1 MEKQL
6 MQAPT
11 KSRVNCHGYQVHQGL
26 YEFIDQQVLPGTGLD
41 KDDFWLGFANLL
53 TELIPQN
60 QYLLAER
67 EVLQRQIDAY
77 HLNPQH
83 RPFDAEHYQQ
93 FLTDIGYI
101 TKEPA
106 DFAINP
112 TRVDDEVSTIAG
124 PQLVVPVMN
133 ARYALNAANAR
144 WGSLYDAL
152 YGTDVIDDNDASENN
167 QSAAGKGYN
176 PKRGA
181 KVIAYG
187 RQFLDSATPLIGI
200 SHADIDSYQIIDGKL
215 SAIAAGKTYGLHD
228 DSHLQ
233 GFRGESQNPQAI
245 VLKNNNLHIEILFDN
260 TDVIGN
266 SDKAGIK
273 DIVLESAISTIMD
286 CEDSIA
292 AVDGDDKTHV
302 YKNWFGLMTGEL
314 TETVT
319 KNGQQITRCLADN
332 RQYIDL
338 NGKTVTLSGR
348 SLLFVRNVGHLMT
361 NDAVLTVTGKEVPEG
376 LLDGVFTSLIA
387 LYDLQRK
394 GKYVNS
400 QRGSIYIV
408 KPKMHGPKEV
418 AFSCELFSQ
427 VEQLLKLDANTIK
440 MGIMDEE
447 RRTSVNLKACI
458 YEAKSRVVFI
468 NTGFLDRTGDDIHT
482 SMYAG
487 PVVPKDAMKDQAWI
501 AAYES
506 RNVAIGLQA
515 GLKGKAQIGKGMWA
529 MPDFM
534 AQMMRDKIGHPQSG
548 ANCAWVP
555 SPTAATLHVMHYHQV
570 DVGEIQEKALIKQ
583 SEDNQVVDLKTLISL
598 PLMED
603 VGQLS
608 IEQIE
613 RELNNNVQGLLGY
626 VVRWVDQGI
635 GCSKVPDINDI
646 GRMEDRA
653 TLRISSQHICNWW
666 HHGVISTEQVMFS
679 LKKMAKVVDNQNVT
693 DNSYTAMAADFDAS
707 IAFNAAKD
715 LIFKGKEQPSGY
727 TEPLLHQSRNAVK
740 QHMAQ

>member
-1 MEKQL
+1 MTQKL
-6 MQAPT
+6 AP
-11 KSRVNCHGYQVHQGL
+11 RVSCHGYQIHQGL
-26 YEFIDQQVLPGTGLD
+26 FDFIDGQVLSGTGLD
-41 KDDFWLGFANLL
+41 KGKFWQGFAKLL
-53 TELIPQN
+53 TELTPQN

-67 EVLQRQIDAY
+67 EVLQRQINAY
-77 HLNPQH
+77 HLNPQNQ
-83 RPFDAEHYQQ
+83 PFDAEHYQN

-101 TKEPA
+101 TPEP
-106 DFAINP
+106 DNFTINP
-112 TRVDDEVSTIAG
+112 TNVDDEVAIIAG

-152 YGTDVIDDNDASENN
+152 YGTDVIGDEDDCF
-167 QSAAGKGYN
+167 AGSSYN

-187 RQFLDSATPLIGI
+187 REFLDLAVPLSGVK
-200 SHADIDSYQIIDGKL
+200 HADVDCYQIIDGKL
-215 SAIAAGKTYGLHD
+215 TAKVNGANYLLEDESQ
-228 DSHLQ
+228 LQ
-233 GFRGESQNPQAI
+233 GLRGDSQKPEAI
-245 VLKNNNLHIEILFDN
+245 ILKNNNLHIEILFDN
-260 TDVIGN
+260 KDVIGK
-266 SDKAGIK
+266 SDKAGVK
-273 DIVLESAISTIMD
+273 DIMLESAISTIMD

-292 AVDGDDKTHV
+292 AVDGDDKTQV
-302 YKNWFGLMTGEL
+302 YKNWFGLMTGDL
-314 TETVT
+314 TETIT
-319 KNGQQITRCLADN
+319 KNGKQIERRLADN
-332 RQYIDL
+332 RQYTDL
-338 NGKTVTLSGR
+338 NGKTATLSGR

-361 NDAVLTVTGKEVPEG
+361 NDAVLTANGKEVPEG
-376 LLDGVFTSLIA
+376 LLDGVFTSLIS

-394 GKYVNS
+394 GKFVNS
-400 QRGSIYIV
+400 QKGSIYIV

-418 AFSCELFSQ
+418 AFSCELFSK
-427 VEQLLKLDANTIK
+427 VEQLLDLEANTIK

-458 YEAKSRVVFI
+458 YEAKERVVFI

-487 PVVPKDAMKDQAWI
+487 IMVRKDAMKDQAWI
-501 AAYES
+501 QAYES

-555 SPTAATLHVMHYHQV
+555 SPTAATLHAMHYHQENVTDIQQKQLANLQVIEVKQLITLPLLV
-570 DVGEIQEKALIKQ
+570 DV
-583 SEDNQVVDLKTLISL
+583 S
-598 PLMED
+598 
-603 VGQLS
+603 QLS
-608 IEQIE
+608 LEQIE
-613 RELNNNVQGLLGY
+613 QELDNNVQGLLGY

-635 GCSKVPDINDI
+635 GCSKVPDIHDI

-666 HHGVISTEQVMFS
+666 HHGVISTEQVVNS
-679 LKKMAKVVDNQNVT
+679 LKKMAKVVDNQNVI
-693 DNSYTAMAADFDAS
+693 DDLYTPMSADFEQS
-707 IAFNAAKD
+707 LAFTAAMD

-727 TEPLLHQSRNAVK
+727 TEPLLHQSRIAVK
-740 QHMAQ
+740 KQAVK